1 MGASGS
7 SQMSATS
14 LVPSG
19 SPLHS
24 KGGDTV
30 LSFAGVSP
38 RYGAARLEG
47 GARYLNSHAGKIPQ
61 PPRRTPSITIKE
73 QRGQDGDQP
82 GNGGA
87 PVRPDQFLGLR
98 QASNCP

>member
-24 KGGDTV
+24 KGGDTSSPSPV
-30 LSFAGVSP
+30 YLLGMAPPASKAGLDTRTAMP
-38 RYGAARLEG
+38 TKYHNPG
-47 GARYLNSHAGKIPQ
+47 GARRQSPSKSSEGRMVISRAMEVLRCTPISLSLLS
-61 PPRRTPSITIKE
+61 PR
-73 QRGQDGDQP
+73 
-82 GNGGA
+82 
-87 PVRPDQFLGLR
+87 
-98 QASNCP
+98 